1 MKDSFIRHLLRCFVL
16 ALAVLFVLAA
26 CGDTKEPPPQAPPP
40 AANHGAKK
48 GKARKAAKE
57 GSGNEIFSKGAVHL
71 EDGPAIENMEAQEEE
86 TPQAIENAFWAYVI
100 INNPTK
106 LIQNIDR
113 TSPNKINKDV
123 ASDAIAELYGLSKL
137 QAIDWTKPAL
147 VAFLDGSDSPI
158 IALTVI
164 DRDEFI
170 TPFADPI
177 RDRKG
182 NQYSLPISVTR
193 TVYINFWKDYVVISA
208 EWRQFPLAQLTLESL
223 LNAEHTKLI
232 EGELDVERFPNLEKK
247 LQQLLP
253 VIPSLKVGW
262 DETQAVVEELLT
274 SCKSASVLLSES
286 DDQLKLRIQ
295 LMPLDDGLLIDLMKD
310 AKPGKA
316 EPLMAFLPAVPYR
329 FWLWHDLRQ
338 PGMDLDGLI
347 VANFSEL
354 LRLKNLPASS
364 LEAEFN
370 RAKALAGPTVRA
382 EVRDS
387 RQSIAVAKIADGPRL
402 EQANSDRAVGLKLR
416 KDVKTLTVD
425 EVFPPIPKSKKVPN
439 PPPQPVVMTALE
451 LTLEDGTVLPSV
463 EVLETDETV
472 VAYAGDGIAALQ
484 GLPRVGENVGTQ
496 ILADF
501 DFLPGSPLAMLSLD
515 LTKTD
520 NSKPIQAGLVLTEKG
535 LELYLLIPK
544 SQLSAIGSL

>member
-1 MKDSFIRHLLRCFVL
+1 
-16 ALAVLFVLAA
+16 
-26 CGDTKEPPPQAPPP
+26 
-40 AANHGAKK
+40 
-48 GKARKAAKE
+48 
-57 GSGNEIFSKGAVHL
+57 
-71 EDGPAIENMEAQEEE
+71 
-86 TPQAIENAFWAYVI
+86 
-100 INNPTK
+100 
-106 LIQNIDR
+106 
-113 TSPNKINKDV
+113 
-123 ASDAIAELYGLSKL
+123 
-137 QAIDWTKPAL
+137 
-147 VAFLDGSDSPI
+147 
-158 IALTVI
+158 
-164 DRDEFI
+164 
-170 TPFADPI
+170 
-177 RDRKG
+177 
-182 NQYSLPISVTR
+182 
-193 TVYINFWKDYVVISA
+193 
-208 EWRQFPLAQLTLESL
+208 
-223 LNAEHTKLI
+223 
-232 EGELDVERFPNLEKK
+232 
-247 LQQLLP
+247 
-253 VIPSLKVGW
+253 
-262 DETQAVVEELLT
+262 
-274 SCKSASVLLSES
+274 
-286 DDQLKLRIQ
+286 
-295 LMPLDDGLLIDLMKD
+295 
-310 AKPGKA
+310 
-316 EPLMAFLPAVPYR
+316 
-329 FWLWHDLRQ
+329 
-338 PGMDLDGLI
+338 MDLDGLI